1 MRAES
6 GVETAVRLN
15 VERGAWDLVRAEGA
29 TDARRVNDEAVKALL
44 SALARVEATGVETLA
59 ATADD
64 LRRCG
69 LDKPAFV
76 LAVDVDASDA
86 VRQNVL
92 IGGSAPGGGRYAT
105 VGGADAVFV
114 ISRRT
119 ATDFTT
125 PLAE

>member
-1 MRAES
+1 M
-6 GVETAVRLN
+6 
-15 VERGAWDLVRAEGA
+15 
-29 TDARRVNDEAVKALL
+29 NDEAVKALL
-44 SALARVEATGVETLA
+44 SALARVEATGVEALA
-59 ATADD
+59 PSEDD
-64 LRRCG
+64 RRRCG

-76 LAVDVDASDA
+76 LAVDVDAADA
-86 VRQNVL
+86 VRQNIL
-92 IGGSAPGGGRYAT
+92 IGGNAPGGCRYAT

>member
-1 MRAES
+1 M
-6 GVETAVRLN
+6 
-15 VERGAWDLVRAEGA
+15 
-29 TDARRVNDEAVKALL
+29 
-44 SALARVEATGVETLA
+44 
-59 ATADD
+59 
-64 LRRCG
+64 
-69 LDKPAFV
+69 
-76 LAVDVDASDA
+76 LAVDVDAADA

>member
-1 MRAES
+1 M
-6 GVETAVRLN
+6 
-15 VERGAWDLVRAEGA
+15 ERPP
-29 TDARRVNDEAVKALL
+29 ALTL
-44 SALARVEATGVETLA
+44 LLAGKT
-59 ATADD
+59 
-64 LRRCG
+64 
-69 LDKPAFV
+69 
-76 LAVDVDASDA
+76 VDVDAADA
-86 VRQNVL
+86 VRQNIL